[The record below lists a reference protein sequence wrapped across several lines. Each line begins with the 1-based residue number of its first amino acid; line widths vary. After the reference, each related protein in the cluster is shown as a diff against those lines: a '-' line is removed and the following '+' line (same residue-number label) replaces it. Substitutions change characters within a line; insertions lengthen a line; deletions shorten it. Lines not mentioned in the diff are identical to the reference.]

1 MAEIFTQR
9 IIVDPSDIDE
19 LNHVNNVV
27 YLRWAQEIAIA
38 HWSTRGSAEMLA
50 RYVWVVARHE
60 IDYRAPLTLGDDV
73 EARTWVSPTPQGALW
88 ARHVEIG
95 KVGEAKPSAA
105 ILSSWCLLDAATRR
119 VKRVPM
125 EIVER
130 FV

>member
-9 IIVDPSDIDE
+9 IIIDPSDIDE

-27 YLRWAQEIAIA
+27 YLRWAQDIAIA

-60 IDYRAPLTLGDDV
+60 IDYRAPLMLGDEV

-95 KVGEAKPSAA
+95 KVGQVKPAAA
-105 ILSSWCLLDAATRR
+105 ILSSWCLLDATTRR
-119 VKRVPM
+119 VKRVPI
-125 EIVER
+125 EIVQR